1 MNDYGIQCG
10 INIQIVL
17 AAGGKKDCMLFR
29 YYLGNVLRKKNCV
42 NILTGTNFQRII
54 QSIGMKRYMTDWGS
68 FYHGAGGEFAEVFF
82 KDVTEELKI
91 VIGNTKWQ
99 GDESWWI

>member
-54 QSIGMKRYMTDWGS
+54 QSIGMK
-68 FYHGAGGEFAEVFF
+68 
-82 KDVTEELKI
+82 LI
-91 VIGNTKWQ
+91 
-99 GDESWWI
+99 